1 MCCVVVY
8 AGELCMLITRLAI
21 RVIRITC
28 NVSFIV
34 STFPSAMY
42 CGINFPLLLPNPP
55 FRQLY
60 YLWPS
65 LDSAYI
71 SLVSNG
77 RGRHTMRRH
86 PQEEETAVHCP
97 CQ

>member
-1 MCCVVVY
+1 
-8 AGELCMLITRLAI
+8 MLVTRFVI

-28 NVSFIV
+28 NVSIRM
-34 STFPSAMY
+34 STFPSY
-42 CGINFPLLLPNPP
+42 IYWCINFPLSLPNPP